1 MLLSLKLGLLSWVDL
16 IFSMVFSQTRHQ
28 RLRYGFFFWTESEH
42 HNSNEYY
49 PMLAQALGRDA
60 IYFDYVTSVNRALD
74 DATYLNQFD
83 ALLLYANHPRL
94 SSTQWKNLLSFV
106 RSGKGFVPFIVP
118 AGVFQIFLN
127 TTS

>member
-1 MLLSLKLGLLSWVDL
+1 MLSLPINHNHYAPFPESR
-16 IFSMVFSQTRHQ
+16 FSI
-28 RLRYGFFFWTESEH
+28 YGFDWFLVFDYFSGVGFSNSGSFFGHESEH

-94 SSTQWKNLLSFV
+94 SSTQWKNL
-106 RSGKGFVPFIVP
+106 PFICK
-118 AGVFQIFLN
+118 IR
-127 TTS
+127 